1 MARRREIMLLV
12 KAMQHRFLVINI
24 CLLLITAGCIQQ
36 DDTKDDTNEKFADL
50 PLGLTFSADTLD
62 RPEDNGSTFD
72 LKTELSDKPVLILW
86 IAAGCSGCHDWTE
99 MIRESLENQTLN
111 SSTLNVVSVHR
122 WAGIES
128 SDRIMQAFGVD
139 TNKSTYTPW
148 TIVIP
153 EENATVS
160 EFTSGMDTGF
170 SLYEGYNN
178 PLTPTLQLI
187 GQDGVKMWQ
196 SKTYWANESVLEEA
210 WEVAEKIR
218 Q

>member
-36 DDTKDDTNEKFADL
+36 DDTKDDTNEEFADL
-50 PLGLTFSADTLD
+50 PLSLTFSADTLD

>member
-1 MARRREIMLLV
+1 MLLV

-36 DDTKDDTNEKFADL
+36 DDTNEKFADL
-50 PLGLTFSADTLD
+50 PLDLTFSADTLD

-111 SSTLNVVSVHR
+111 SSTLSVVSVHR

-196 SKTYWANESVLEEA
+196 SKTYWANKSVLEEA